1 MVTPSPSPYIIL
13 TILLFIIM
21 VLIVPWDLVLVSFG
35 DLANHLILQSLPC
48 TPCCDWTYQLLSAIL
63 ACVLVVD
70 CVVHLV
76 LADLPGLAISVLP
89 PG

>member
-48 TPCCDWTYQLLSAIL
+48 TPCCDWTYQQLSAIL
-63 ACVLVVD
+63 ACVLV
-70 CVVHLV
+70 
-76 LADLPGLAISVLP
+76 ISQVTLKP
-89 PG
+89 RTNPIFEQVPNLGI